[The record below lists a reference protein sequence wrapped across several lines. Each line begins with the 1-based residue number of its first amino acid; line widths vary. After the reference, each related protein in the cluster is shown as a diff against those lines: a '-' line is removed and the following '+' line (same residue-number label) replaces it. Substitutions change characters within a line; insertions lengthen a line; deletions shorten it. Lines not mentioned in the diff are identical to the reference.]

1 MKKPSIN
8 DANLSRWS
16 HGEVIR
22 DIENAGKLKNLLN
35 KTGCGFCLAKWT
47 QVTMHL
53 GIGTNHSCHHPKD
66 HPIIIDE
73 IKNNPAVK

>member
-22 DIENAGKLKNLLN
+22 DIENAGKSMANYCYDESRLN
-35 KTGCGFCLAKWT
+35 K
-47 QVTMHL
+47 
-53 GIGTNHSCHHPKD
+53 I
-66 HPIIIDE
+66 
-73 IKNNPAVK
+73 